1 LKRTYLFENKMHN
14 NIDAA
19 AKILLI
25 DDDELILKVIHRILS
40 KEGYDVRTAINGKD
54 ALEIIDQEKFSMV
67 ITDLMMPY
75 SNGFE
80 VISKFKQHPNA
91 EGVPVVVIS
100 SVGTENAVKEGL
112 NIGADDYL
120 RKPIMPDELL
130 IRVKRLLK

>member
-1 LKRTYLFENKMHN
+1 MLTNT
-14 NIDAA
+14 DTVV
-19 AKILLI
+19 KILLI
-25 DDDELILKVIHRILS
+25 DDDELILKVINRILT
-40 KEGYDVRTAINGKD
+40 KEGYEVRTANNGKD
-54 ALEIIDQEKFSMV
+54 ALEIIEKEKFDMV

-91 EGVPVVVIS
+91 AGVPVVVIS

>member
-1 LKRTYLFENKMHN
+1 MSNTTETPNR
-14 NIDAA
+14 
-19 AKILLI
+19 ILLI
-25 DDDELILKVIHRILS
+25 DDDELILKVINRILT
-40 KEGYDVRTAINGKD
+40 KEGYEVQTATNGKD
-54 ALEIIDQEKFSMV
+54 AMELIDKQKFDLL

-91 EGVPVVVIS
+91 DGVPVIVIS
-100 SVGTENAVKEGL
+100 SVGTENAVREGL

-130 IRVKRLLK
+130 IRVRRFFK

>member
-1 LKRTYLFENKMHN
+1 MSNTTESPNR
-14 NIDAA
+14 
-19 AKILLI
+19 ILLI
-25 DDDELILKVIHRILS
+25 DDDELILKVINRILT
-40 KEGYDVRTAINGKD
+40 KEGYEVQTASNGKD
-54 ALEIIDQEKFSMV
+54 AMELIDKQKFDLL

-91 EGVPVVVIS
+91 EGVPVIVIS
-100 SVGTENAVKEGL
+100 SVGTENAVREGL

-130 IRVKRLLK
+130 IRVRRFFK

>member
-1 LKRTYLFENKMHN
+1 MATNGTQ
-14 NIDAA
+14 
-19 AKILLI
+19 ILLI
-25 DDDELILKVIHRILS
+25 DDDELILKVINRILQ
-40 KEGYDVRTAINGKD
+40 KEGYVVTTASNGKD
-54 ALEIIDQEKFSMV
+54 ALEYLERDKFDLL

-80 VISKFKQHPNA
+80 VISRFKQHPNA
-91 EGVPVVVIS
+91 AGVPIIVIS

-130 IRVKRLLK
+130 IRVRRLLKK